1 MWFNSFIKID
11 NKVVFHRRF
20 LEKNINLA
28 NDLIKENG
36 KFETREQI
44 THKFKIDKDLYFK
57 WIQLIHAMPN
67 Y

>member
-36 KFETREQI
+36 KFETWEQI